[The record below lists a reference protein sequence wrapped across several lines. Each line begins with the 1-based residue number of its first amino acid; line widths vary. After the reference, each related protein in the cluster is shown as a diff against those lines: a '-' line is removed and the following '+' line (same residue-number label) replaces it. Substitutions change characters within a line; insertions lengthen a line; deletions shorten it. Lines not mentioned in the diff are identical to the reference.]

1 MEQIKSAIQD
11 PDTGKWEVDG
21 KEFSPPELEAIIA
34 LYPQIKWIMI
44 SWANPKK
51 QLNINDNGNSN

>member
-51 QLNINDNGNSN
+51 TTKHQ